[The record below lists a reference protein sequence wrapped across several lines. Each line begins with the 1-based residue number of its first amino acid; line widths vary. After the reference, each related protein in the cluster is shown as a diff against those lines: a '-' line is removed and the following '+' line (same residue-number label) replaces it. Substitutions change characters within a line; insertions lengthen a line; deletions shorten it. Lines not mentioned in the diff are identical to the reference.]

1 MKVFNVHSCKKHE
14 KYTFIYFLSIFM
26 MKKINFIFNKI
37 LSFLK
42 HQYLFCFFDFEYV
55 YAKNTSFLEQG
66 RIYSFRL

>member
-1 MKVFNVHSCKKHE
+1 
-14 KYTFIYFLSIFM
+14 M

-55 YAKNTSFLEQG
+55 YAKNTSFKEQG